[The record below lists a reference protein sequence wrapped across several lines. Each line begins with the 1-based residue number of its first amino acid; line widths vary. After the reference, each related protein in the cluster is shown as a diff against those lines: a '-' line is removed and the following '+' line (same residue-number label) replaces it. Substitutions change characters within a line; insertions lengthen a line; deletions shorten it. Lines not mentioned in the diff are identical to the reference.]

1 MKGKQ
6 LEPDYKRMWE
16 ALRKNFEY
24 YVREGDPKTKDF
36 GLWANTQLM
45 LVECDELKWICEDKE
60 NDDDY

>member
-6 LEPDYKRMWE
+6 PEPDYKRMWE
-16 ALRKNFEY
+16 KLRRNFEY

-45 LVECDELKWICEDKE
+45 LVECYELRDLYDDKE
-60 NDDDY
+60 KEEL